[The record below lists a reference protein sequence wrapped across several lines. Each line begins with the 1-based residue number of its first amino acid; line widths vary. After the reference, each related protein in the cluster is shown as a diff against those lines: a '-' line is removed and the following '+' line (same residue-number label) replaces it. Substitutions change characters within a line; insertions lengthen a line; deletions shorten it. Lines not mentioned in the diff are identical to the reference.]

1 MDKVE
6 EVRNRKGYARWD
18 EFQRALSLCRNVE
31 DIVVATHT
39 MIDAMNGYGSPKTSE
54 MSKESL
60 QQVIRDCRLSD
71 YEVKYVDSSPDGED
85 LGEDK

>member
-18 EFQRALSLCRNVE
+18 EFQRALSLCKTVE
-31 DIVVATHT
+31 EIVMTTHV
-39 MIDAMNGYGSPKTSE
+39 MIDAMNGYGSVKTSE

-60 QQVIRDCRLSD
+60 QQVIKDCRLAD
-71 YEVKYVDSSPDGED
+71 YEVKYADTSPGTEE
-85 LGEDK
+85 GEDK